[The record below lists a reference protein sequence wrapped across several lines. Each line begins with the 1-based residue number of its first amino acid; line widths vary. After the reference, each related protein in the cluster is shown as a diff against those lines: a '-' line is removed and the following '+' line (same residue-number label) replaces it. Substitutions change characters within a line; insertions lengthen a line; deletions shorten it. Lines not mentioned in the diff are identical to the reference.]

1 MQYTKT
7 QKYVLQII
15 PWQGPAKDAS
25 TDTDYLDR
33 KEQLI
38 EGYE

>member
-7 QKYVLQII
+7 QKFVLLIK
-15 PWQGPAKDAS
+15 PWQRPAKDVS
-25 TDTDYLDR
+25 TDTDCLDR